1 MSIDE
6 KLIGLTVIAID
17 ILKVENKRNYLY
29 REMWKAFKMK
39 MVQDNKVEVLMEMER
54 IEMEVRR
61 R

>member
-6 KLIGLTVIAID
+6 KLIGLMVTAID